1 MISIT
6 RSIAVAS
13 FLFIAACSDDKATKE
28 QDPQSDPAANQGAT
42 LPTETSNSKE
52 ALTMAE
58 AYTLE
63 NQQYLETNLAKDGVQ
78 VTDSGLQYLILNEG
92 DGASPTAADFVTVHY
107 RGRFI
112 DGQVFDSS
120 IERGEPATFPAGRLI
135 PGFTEALLLMQVGD
149 TWEVTIPSELAYGEN
164 GAGGGVIPGNSTL
177 IFDLELIDVM
187 TSAQAEDI
195 QKQRQEEAEAAALAF
210 RDDQLAFL
218 EQNKG
223 KDGVQT
229 TDSGLQYRVLEA
241 GEGPNPTATSNVTVH
256 YSGKLI
262 NGEEFDSSYKRGEPI
277 NFGLNQVIRGWTEG
291 LQLMNAGAKYELYI
305 PYDLGYGERGSGGG
319 IPPYATL
326 VFVVELI
333 SFEE

>member
-13 FLFIAACSDDKATKE
+13 VLLIAACSDDSATKD
-28 QDPQSDPAANQGAT
+28 QDKQSDPAAS
-42 LPTETSNSKE
+42 LPTETPNSKE

-58 AYTLE
+58 AYALE
-63 NQQYLETNLAKDGVQ
+63 NQQYLETNLAKDGIQ
-78 VTDSGLQYLILNEG
+78 VTDSGLQYLVLNEG
-92 DGASPTAADFVTVHY
+92 DGASPTVEDFVTVHY

-112 DGQVFDSS
+112 GGEVFDSS

-135 PGFTEALLLMQVGD
+135 PGFTEALLLMKVGD
-149 TWEVTIPSELAYGEN
+149 TWEVTIPSDLAYGEN

-187 TSAQAEDI
+187 TAAQSEEI
-195 QKQRQEEAEAAALAF
+195 QKQRQEEAEAQALAF
-210 RDDQLAFL
+210 RDEQLAFL
-218 EQNKG
+218 DQNKS

-229 TDSGLQYRVLEA
+229 TESGLQYRVLEA
-241 GEGPNPTATSNVTVH
+241 GEGPMPTATANVTVH

-262 NGEEFDSSYKRGEPI
+262 NGEEFDSSYKRGEPAS
-277 NFGLNQVIRGWTEG
+277 FGLNQVIRGWTEG
-291 LQLMNAGAKYELYI
+291 LQLMNAGAKYEFYI
-305 PYDLGYGERGSGGG
+305 PYSLGYGERGSGGG

-333 SFEE
+333 SFNE

>member
-1 MISIT
+1 MITIT

-13 FLFIAACSDDKATKE
+13 ILLIAACSDDKATKE
-28 QDPQSDPAANQGAT
+28 QDTQSDPAAN
-42 LPTETSNSKE
+42 LPTETPISKE

-58 AYTLE
+58 AYALE
-63 NQQYLETNLAKDGVQ
+63 NQQYLETNLAKDGMQ
-78 VTDSGLQYLILNEG
+78 KTESGLQYLVLNEG
-92 DGASPTAADFVTVHY
+92 DGASPTAEDFVTVHY

-120 IERGEPATFPAGRLI
+120 IERGEPATFPAGKLI
-135 PGFTEALLLMQVGD
+135 PGFTEALLLMKVGD
-149 TWEVTIPSELAYGEN
+149 TWEVTIPSDLAYGEN

-177 IFDLELIDVM
+177 VFDLELIDVM
-187 TSAQAEDI
+187 TAEQATEL
-195 QKQRQEEAEAAALAF
+195 QQQQQQEAEAAALAF
-210 RDDQLAFL
+210 RDEQLAFL
-218 EQNKG
+218 EQNKA
-223 KDGVQT
+223 KDGIQT
-229 TDSGLQYRVLEA
+229 TESGLQYRVLET

-291 LQLMNAGAKYELYI
+291 LQLMNAGSKYELYI

-333 SFEE
+333 SFEG